1 MLIDPKNAQFRDF
14 EKMAEMLINSVDLRE
29 EDYSLVEEDFKKWLV
44 DESYFSNYN
53 DWTLTKPGSLIV
65 RLYSYE
71 KASTVLG
78 LEGAGYPTIKI
89 LPVVKVIKAHP
100 LAIAG
105 GLPNRFKQGDVLNAP
120 ESIAKVKLNN
130 DWIAWKI
137 KNSQERPAPI
147 ISEPER
153 LTGTLLEW
161 STSRVVN
168 NKLYPNIQ
176 DTYTFLRMDNDFNLI
191 YEGKGFS
198 K

>member
-1 MLIDPKNAQFRDF
+1 M
-14 EKMAEMLINSVDLRE
+14 
-29 EDYSLVEEDFKKWLV
+29 
-44 DESYFSNYN
+44 
-53 DWTLTKPGSLIV
+53 
-65 RLYSYE
+65 
-71 KASTVLG
+71 
-78 LEGAGYPTIKI
+78 
-89 LPVVKVIKAHP
+89 
-100 LAIAG
+100 AIAG